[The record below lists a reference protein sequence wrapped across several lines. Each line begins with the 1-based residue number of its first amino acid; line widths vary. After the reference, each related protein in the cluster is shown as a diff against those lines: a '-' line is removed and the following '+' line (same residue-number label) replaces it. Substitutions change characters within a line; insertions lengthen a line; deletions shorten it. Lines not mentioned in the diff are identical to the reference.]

1 MIEWDRRLWVERV
14 EDLADAIGLVPPIH
28 GLWLQLLR
36 VLVDLVLRDEAR
48 FTKDVAVD
56 RGKYVPGGEFA
67 VYRDPIDVERI
78 RGEPVVV
85 DDAVVERGQG
95 PS

>member
-1 MIEWDRRLWVERV
+1 
-14 EDLADAIGLVPPIH
+14 
-28 GLWLQLLR
+28 LR

-78 RGEPVVV
+78 R
-85 DDAVVERGQG
+85 R
-95 PS
+95 